1 MLLFIEIII
10 RSNALSLA
18 SFDSISSNPQ
28 DTDQLRGDSTSA
40 ENTASLPSSRHN
52 HQQSITDLKEID
64 EIKRYEDFSTIDWV
78 EDSARE
84 NLKRRLKI
92 RRLQEKRKQVD
103 REMGLGRGA
112 LLKSRRNLRS
122 RIITSALDSFN
133 AAQAWIVLT
142 IIGCVLGVLAGTV
155 NIITKWLVDLR
166 TGHCS
171 LGLYLNKDFCCPGG
185 QETCPE
191 WKQWTGFVLSDYLV
205 YILFS
210 VAFAFT
216 SAFLVKFYAP
226 YAAGSG
232 ISEIKCIIAGFVM
245 NGFLEFP
252 TLVTKSLALP
262 LTIASGVSVGKEGPS
277 VHYAACVGN
286 VVGNMFAK
294 YRNNMSKMR
303 EILSACTAAGVAV
316 AFGSPMGGVL
326 FSIEE
331 VSSTFQIK
339 TMWRSYFC
347 ALISTAVL
355 ASINAFRTGQIV
367 IFSVSYDYDWHF
379 FEIPF
384 YVFIGLFGGA
394 FGIFL
399 AKWNLRAQG
408 FRKKYLGKYALQE
421 VVVLATITAA
431 ICYLNPILKLD
442 MTESMQVLFR
452 ECDRQEDSM
461 ICDSTKRIKVIF
473 ALLFAIVIRT
483 VLVIVSYGA
492 KVPAGIFVPSMAIGA
507 IFGRIVGMIV
517 EALHDSSRGIVK
529 SGTGSGDS
537 LAGNATEAITGALAE
552 RAVEYIS
559 TSYSSFFSACPPDGP
574 CITPGTYAFLGAAA
588 ALSGVLNITVTVV
601 VIMYELTGA
610 LNYIVPTMIVVGV
623 TQAVS
628 AKWGKG
634 GLTDQAIWF
643 NGFPFIDTKEQH
655 CFNAPVSKAMARKLV
670 VLPARDLTLDKLE
683 HILKTTTHRGFPIID
698 NFESKFLLGY
708 IGRSELQYV
717 INNKRAEGNLA
728 LNSKC
733 FFARASSKDTNGNII
748 NESLYSSRKG
758 KSFAYSKDSDRSLI
772 SLGRHADNLHEG
784 DLINN
789 SNYHKNVADS
799 IFSSASSSTEAQQG
813 KAQGTS
819 GNAHIYD
826 DDDDIAAILGNSSKG
841 PSSDG
846 TIMSIDFEKYVNFTP
861 ICVRPNSP
869 LETVMEIFSQMGPGV
884 VLVDDFGRL
893 CGLMSRKDIL
903 RYQFQ
908 VEHAHAPDA
917 RELDKTAAQQV
928 DAQIWDLIVHGCA
941 IFYRLVARV
950 VPSKYLPDFQ
960 MKTADGTDL
969 LQGLSSTSAFGNG
982 SRRQSGNAI
991 NGNHSG
997 YGQLDNP
1004 SSTEPLWQED
1014 NAPESYR

>member
-1 MLLFIEIII
+1 M
-10 RSNALSLA
+10 A
-18 SFDSISSNPQ
+18 
-28 DTDQLRGDSTSA
+28 
-40 ENTASLPSSRHN
+40 
-52 HQQSITDLKEID
+52 DLKEID

-78 EDSARE
+78 EDAARE

-92 RRLQEKRKQVD
+92 KKLREQRQHVD
-103 REMGLGRGA
+103 REMGLGRGSMF
-112 LLKSRRNLRS
+112 KRRNTLRS
-122 RIITSALDSFN
+122 RIMAGLLDSFN
-133 AAQAWIVLT
+133 AAQAWIVLS

-171 LGLYLNKDFCCPGG
+171 LGVYLNKDFCCPGG

-191 WKQWTGFVLSDYLV
+191 WKNWTGFVLSDYIV

-210 VAFAFT
+210 IAFAFT

-252 TLVTKSLALP
+252 TLATKSLALP
-262 LTIASGVSVGKEGPS
+262 LTIASGLSVGKEGPS
-277 VHYAACVGN
+277 VHYAVCVGN
-286 VVGNMFAK
+286 VIGNMFAK
-294 YRNNMSKMR
+294 YRKNMSKMR

-367 IFSVSYDYDWHF
+367 IFSVKYDYDWHF

-384 YVFIGLFGGA
+384 YIIIGLFGGF

-408 FRKKYLGKYALQE
+408 FRKKYLSKYAVQE
-421 VVVLATITAA
+421 VVCLATITAA
-431 ICYLNPILKLD
+431 ICYFNPFLKLD

-452 ECDRQEDSM
+452 ECHGNENSLV
-461 ICDSTKRIKVIF
+461 CDSTKRVRVIS

-483 VLVIVSYGA
+483 ALVIVSYGA

-507 IFGRIVGMIV
+507 IFGRIVGILV
-517 EALHDSSRGIVK
+517 EAVHDSSRGIVK
-529 SGTGSGDS
+529 SGTGAGDL
-537 LAGNATEAITGALAE
+537 LAGNSTQAIAHELSG
-552 RAVEYIS
+552 RAIEYLS

-588 ALSGVLNITVTVV
+588 ALSGVLDITVTVV

-610 LNYIVPTMIVVGV
+610 LNYIIPTMIVVGV
-623 TQAVS
+623 THTVS
-628 AKWGKG
+628 SKWGKG

-655 CFNAPVSKAMARKLV
+655 RFNAPVSKAMARKLI
-670 VLPARDLTLDKLE
+670 VLPARDMTLAKLE
-683 HILKTTTHRGFPIID
+683 KILNTTTHRGFPIVD
-698 NFESKFLLGY
+698 TLESKYLLGY

-717 INNKRAEGNLA
+717 INAQRTKNHVSPKT
-728 LNSKC
+728 KC
-733 FFARASSKDTNGNII
+733 FFASASKCKPSATLGQTSELLFETEANSAD
-748 NESLYSSRKG
+748 
-758 KSFAYSKDSDRSLI
+758 
-772 SLGRHADNLHEG
+772 LGRNNTTFAEGELSSGRNYDENTITDNSLHPT
-784 DLINN
+784 N
-789 SNYHKNVADS
+789 S
-799 IFSSASSSTEAQQG
+799 Q
-813 KAQGTS
+813 
-819 GNAHIYD
+819 
-826 DDDDIAAILGNSSKG
+826 
-841 PSSDG
+841 

-861 ICVRPNSP
+861 ICVRPSSP

-903 RYQFQ
+903 RYQFR
-908 VEHAHAPDA
+908 VEHIYAPDAHA

-928 DAQIWDLIVHGCA
+928 DAQIWDLI
-941 IFYRLVARV
+941 ARV
-950 VPSKYLPDFQ
+950 CAKGYTIMARFIPQRYLPDFQ
-960 MKTADGTDL
+960 MKTASGINVLDEIEVNGGSRNRDGSFNHDNNGSY
-969 LQGLSSTSAFGNG
+969 QGLNNSSHG
-982 SRRQSGNAI
+982 REQP
-991 NGNHSG
+991 
-997 YGQLDNP
+997 Q
-1004 SSTEPLWQED
+1004 WQED
-1014 NAPESYR
+1014 ELPQNSTSNRDLNSQNFH